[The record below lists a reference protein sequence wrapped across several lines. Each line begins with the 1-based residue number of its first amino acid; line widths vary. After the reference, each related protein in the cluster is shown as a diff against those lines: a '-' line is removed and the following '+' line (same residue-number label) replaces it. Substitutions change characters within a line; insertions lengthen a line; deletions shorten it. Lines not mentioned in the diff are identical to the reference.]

1 MRRRWGQAAMARAS
15 STASATP
22 RQPHDLPG
30 VIQAS
35 LKVGPGDV
43 VGETAVTF
51 DRAGDVVVAGPD
63 TAAVQDA
70 LTRCATWFTAHRSG
84 LTSRQ
89 QAPQP

>member
-1 MRRRWGQAAMARAS
+1 DTLGFVHL
-15 STASATP
+15 TAPTGTIHTMPTLEEIRS
-22 RQPHDLPG
+22 QPG

-70 LTRCATWFTAHRSG
+70 LTRCATWFTAH
-84 LTSRQ
+84 TEV
-89 QAPQP
+89 A